1 MLVSPRIG
9 WDQPPTGWAQPH
21 LPGWAPLVDHGPRPI
36 HAARSLRRWWWP
48 TVTVAGFLAVVVQI
62 LDHDDPA
69 PGLSGP
75 GLVTIALAAAV
86 VALLTIHRRYGPRW
100 LARALAEYTVVA
112 LLATLLAAPGAGLD
126 QQPPDPTQPTKA
138 GQTKPRAEAAA
149 GDDQPAV
156 IRAGAKV
163 VRAGA
168 KVVRG
173 VIGAVRWVVDLWRQA
188 SQKAAPAKGA
198 AMAAPLPS
206 PVPVC
211 PLDLEVRFLMWSS
224 LPSNLRTV
232 LGTALLL
239 GLGVAAAAF
248 TLSFFALRD
257 AAADPALAWG
267 QGHAWLFP
275 IGVDMAL
282 VFFEVLLLGASM
294 VRIHDHD
301 RVIQYPRAIPFLL
314 MLVAAAGTLY
324 FNATHVPTPVRPLA
338 LAVPVASILVTLGLA
353 YLLKML
359 AAASGAAAIHL
370 APPATEPNR
379 IVRHSDV
386 LHGELVRDPQV
397 PDGAPTPYGQ
407 MPTWAPSQL
416 DQNGQPAV
424 AGDGSGDLSELT
436 KRHQV
441 EAYLAALDPGQLGR
455 LTTLGPRAA
464 ARELTST
471 LTSQGLQVSE
481 RYVQQ
486 ILDDWTAT
494 TRPQA
499 NGRRRTR

>member
-1 MLVSPRIG
+1 
-9 WDQPPTGWAQPH
+9 
-21 LPGWAPLVDHGPRPI
+21 
-36 HAARSLRRWWWP
+36 
-48 TVTVAGFLAVVVQI
+48 
-62 LDHDDPA
+62 
-69 PGLSGP
+69 
-75 GLVTIALAAAV
+75 
-86 VALLTIHRRYGPRW
+86 
-100 LARALAEYTVVA
+100 
-112 LLATLLAAPGAGLD
+112 
-126 QQPPDPTQPTKA
+126 
-138 GQTKPRAEAAA
+138 
-149 GDDQPAV
+149 
-156 IRAGAKV
+156 
-163 VRAGA
+163 
-168 KVVRG
+168 
-173 VIGAVRWVVDLWRQA
+173 
-188 SQKAAPAKGA
+188 
-198 AMAAPLPS
+198 
-206 PVPVC
+206 
-211 PLDLEVRFLMWSS
+211 MWSS

-257 AAADPALAWG
+257 AAQDPALAWG

-282 VFFEVLLLGASM
+282 IFFEVLLLGASM

-301 RVIQYPRAIPFLL
+301 RVVQYPRAIPFLL

-324 FNATHVPTPVRPLA
+324 FNATHVPERVRPIA

-379 IVRHSDV
+379 IVRHADV

-397 PDGAPTPYGQ
+397 PDGGAPTPYGQ

-424 AGDGSGDLSELT
+424 AGDGEAT
-436 KRHQV
+436 KRHRV
-441 EAYLAALDPGQLGR
+441 EAYLAALDPSQLRR

-464 ARELTST
+464 ARELTGT
-471 LTSQGLQVSE
+471 LTGQGLQVSE

-494 TRPQA
+494 TRQQA

>member
-1 MLVSPRIG
+1 
-9 WDQPPTGWAQPH
+9 
-21 LPGWAPLVDHGPRPI
+21 
-36 HAARSLRRWWWP
+36 
-48 TVTVAGFLAVVVQI
+48 
-62 LDHDDPA
+62 
-69 PGLSGP
+69 
-75 GLVTIALAAAV
+75 
-86 VALLTIHRRYGPRW
+86 
-100 LARALAEYTVVA
+100 
-112 LLATLLAAPGAGLD
+112 
-126 QQPPDPTQPTKA
+126 
-138 GQTKPRAEAAA
+138 
-149 GDDQPAV
+149 
-156 IRAGAKV
+156 
-163 VRAGA
+163 
-168 KVVRG
+168 
-173 VIGAVRWVVDLWRQA
+173 
-188 SQKAAPAKGA
+188 
-198 AMAAPLPS
+198 
-206 PVPVC
+206 
-211 PLDLEVRFLMWSS
+211 MWSS

-257 AAADPALAWG
+257 AAQDPALAWG

-294 VRIHDHD
+294 VRIHEHG

-370 APPATEPNR
+370 APPALANR
-379 IVRHSDV
+379 IVRHTDV
-386 LHGELVRDPQV
+386 LHGELVRDPQI
-397 PDGAPTPYGQ
+397 PGGAPTPYGQ
-407 MPTWAPSQL
+407 MPSWAPSQL

-424 AGDGSGDLSELT
+424 AGDGEGT

-441 EAYLAALDPGQLGR
+441 EAYLAALDPGQLRR

-464 ARELTST
+464 ARELTGT
-471 LTSQGLQVSE
+471 LTSQGIQVSE

-486 ILDDWTAT
+486 ILDDWTVAA
-494 TRPQA
+494 RPQA

>member
-1 MLVSPRIG
+1 
-9 WDQPPTGWAQPH
+9 
-21 LPGWAPLVDHGPRPI
+21 
-36 HAARSLRRWWWP
+36 
-48 TVTVAGFLAVVVQI
+48 
-62 LDHDDPA
+62 
-69 PGLSGP
+69 
-75 GLVTIALAAAV
+75 
-86 VALLTIHRRYGPRW
+86 
-100 LARALAEYTVVA
+100 
-112 LLATLLAAPGAGLD
+112 
-126 QQPPDPTQPTKA
+126 
-138 GQTKPRAEAAA
+138 
-149 GDDQPAV
+149 
-156 IRAGAKV
+156 
-163 VRAGA
+163 
-168 KVVRG
+168 
-173 VIGAVRWVVDLWRQA
+173 
-188 SQKAAPAKGA
+188 
-198 AMAAPLPS
+198 
-206 PVPVC
+206 
-211 PLDLEVRFLMWSS
+211 MWSS

-294 VRIHDHD
+294 VRIHDHG

-370 APPATEPNR
+370 APPALEPNR
-379 IVRHSDV
+379 IVHHSDV

-424 AGDGSGDLSELT
+424 SGDGSRDLSEAT

-441 EAYLAALDPGQLGR
+441 EAYLAALGPDQLGR

-464 ARELTST
+464 ARELTGT
-471 LTSQGLQVSE
+471 LTSQGIAVSE

-486 ILDDWTAT
+486 ILDDWTAA
-494 TRPQA
+494 TRQQA
-499 NGRRRTR
+499 DGRRRTR

>member
-1 MLVSPRIG
+1 
-9 WDQPPTGWAQPH
+9 
-21 LPGWAPLVDHGPRPI
+21 
-36 HAARSLRRWWWP
+36 
-48 TVTVAGFLAVVVQI
+48 
-62 LDHDDPA
+62 
-69 PGLSGP
+69 
-75 GLVTIALAAAV
+75 
-86 VALLTIHRRYGPRW
+86 
-100 LARALAEYTVVA
+100 
-112 LLATLLAAPGAGLD
+112 
-126 QQPPDPTQPTKA
+126 
-138 GQTKPRAEAAA
+138 
-149 GDDQPAV
+149 
-156 IRAGAKV
+156 
-163 VRAGA
+163 
-168 KVVRG
+168 
-173 VIGAVRWVVDLWRQA
+173 
-188 SQKAAPAKGA
+188 
-198 AMAAPLPS
+198 
-206 PVPVC
+206 
-211 PLDLEVRFLMWSS
+211 MWSS

-239 GLGVAAAAF
+239 GLGVAVAAF

-294 VRIHDHD
+294 VRITEGA
-301 RVIQYPRAIPFLL
+301 RVVQYPRAIPFLL

-324 FNATHVPTPVRPLA
+324 FNATHVPTPVRPIA

-359 AAASGAAAIHL
+359 AAASGAAAIYL

-379 IVRHSDV
+379 IVRQRDV
-386 LHGELVRDPQV
+386 LHGELVRDSQV
-397 PDGAPTPYGQ
+397 PGGAPTPYGQ

-424 AGDGSGDLSELT
+424 TSSSGGELPEAT

-441 EAYLAALDPGQLGR
+441 EAYLAALGPDQLGR

-464 ARELTST
+464 ARELTGT
-471 LTSQGLQVSE
+471 LNGQGMQVSE

-486 ILDDWTAT
+486 ILDDWTAAT
-494 TRPQA
+494 SRQRA

>member
-1 MLVSPRIG
+1 MNPRIG
-9 WDQPPTGWAQPH
+9 WGQPPTGWAQPP
-21 LPGWAPLVDHGPRPI
+21 LPGWAPLVDPGPTPL

-48 TVTVAGFLAVVVQI
+48 TVTVAGFLAVVVQV

-75 GLVTIALAAAV
+75 GLLTIALAAAV

-112 LLATLLAAPGAGLD
+112 LLATLLAAPGVGLD
-126 QQPPDPTQPTKA
+126 QQPADPAQPTKA
-138 GQTKPRAEAAA
+138 GQAKPQAEAAA

-163 VRAGA
+163 VGAVTRAASALGN
-168 KVVRG
+168 
-173 VIGAVRWVVDLWRQA
+173 AVRWLVDLWRQA
-188 SQKAAPAKGA
+188 SQKAAPANGE
-198 AMAAPLPS
+198 AMAAPPRSLPL
-206 PVPVC
+206 C
-211 PLDLEVRFLMWSS
+211 PLDLEVPFLMWSS

-257 AAADPALAWG
+257 AAQDPALAWG
-267 QGHAWLFP
+267 SGHAWLFP

-294 VRIHDHD
+294 VRVTDHD
-301 RVIQYPRAIPFLL
+301 RVVQYPRAIPFLL

-324 FNATHVPTPVRPLA
+324 FNAVHVPEQVRPLA

-370 APPATEPNR
+370 APPALEPNR
-379 IVRHSDV
+379 IVRHADV

-397 PDGAPTPYGQ
+397 PGGAPAPYGQ
-407 MPTWAPSQL
+407 VSTWAPSQL

-424 AGDGSGDLSELT
+424 AGDG
-436 KRHQV
+436 
-441 EAYLAALDPGQLGR
+441 
-455 LTTLGPRAA
+455 
-464 ARELTST
+464 
-471 LTSQGLQVSE
+471 
-481 RYVQQ
+481 
-486 ILDDWTAT
+486 
-494 TRPQA
+494 
-499 NGRRRTR
+499 RRRPPSATRSRPTWPPSTPASSDA